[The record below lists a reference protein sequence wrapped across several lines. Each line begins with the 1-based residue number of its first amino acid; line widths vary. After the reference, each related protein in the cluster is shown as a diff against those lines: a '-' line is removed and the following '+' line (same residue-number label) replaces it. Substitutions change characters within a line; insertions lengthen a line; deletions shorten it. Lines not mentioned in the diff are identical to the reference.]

1 MMLQRLRFNSPTA
14 KHTMPKLSMLG
25 TFIPPVLSLLALA
38 LPSSDN
44 KFIVFPTF
52 VADLATLTVEAQAAN
67 FGFYPF
73 WLYSYRHYIRF
84 FDLVIIISTFFALR
98 NMQNRVKTHPH

>member
-1 MMLQRLRFNSPTA
+1 MFFSCIMMLQRLRFNSPTA
-14 KHTMPKLSMLG
+14 KHTMPRLSLLG
-25 TFIPPVLSLLALA
+25 TFIPPVLSLIALA
-38 LPSSDN
+38 LPSSDS

-52 VADLATLTVEAQAAN
+52 VADLGTLVVEAQAAN

-84 FDLVIIISTFFALR
+84 FELAIIVATYFALR
-98 NMQNRVKTHPH
+98 NL